1 MNLMEIFLVAL
12 LTIVAS
18 AIGTV
23 SGFGISTLMVPIMLL
38 FLPYAETLLFV
49 GVVHWFGDVWKL
61 FLFKRGLNW
70 KILLAFGV
78 PGVIL
83 AYLGASLTFQVST
96 LILSRLVGIFLI
108 AYVLFITLRPKF
120 KIKPNTVTALIGGG
134 FSGLMGGLTG
144 VGGGAIRAV
153 VLTAFNLQKEVYVF
167 TTGIVGATVDA
178 SRIAGYFT
186 GGTRITH
193 PLLLGL
199 PIFVLA
205 SFIGVKIGKVMVDRI
220 PQEKFRYV
228 VAFFL
233 FVIGVKFALF
243 P

>member
-1 MNLMEIFLVAL
+1 MVSQIFWVSL
-12 LTIVAS
+12 LTIFAS

-23 SGFGISTLMVPIMLL
+23 SGFGISTLMVPIMLF

-49 GVVHWFGDVWKL
+49 GVVHWFGDVSKL
-61 FLFKRGLNW
+61 FLFKKGLNW
-70 KILLAFGV
+70 KILLAFGI
-78 PGVIL
+78 PGIIA
-83 AYLGASLTFQVST
+83 AYIGAALTFQISVA
-96 LILSRLVGIFLI
+96 LLSRVTGIFLI
-108 AYVLFITLRPKF
+108 AYVAFITLRPKF
-120 KIKPNTVTALIGGG
+120 KIKPNVTSALVGGG
-134 FSGLMGGLTG
+134 LSGLMGGLTG

-178 SRIAGYFT
+178 SRIIGYFT
-186 GGTRITH
+186 GGTRIEH
-193 PLLLGL
+193 SLIIGL
-199 PIFVLA
+199 PFFVLM
-205 SFIGVKIGKVMVDRI
+205 SFLGVKIGKVLVDKI

-233 FVIGVKFALF
+233 LVIGIKFALF